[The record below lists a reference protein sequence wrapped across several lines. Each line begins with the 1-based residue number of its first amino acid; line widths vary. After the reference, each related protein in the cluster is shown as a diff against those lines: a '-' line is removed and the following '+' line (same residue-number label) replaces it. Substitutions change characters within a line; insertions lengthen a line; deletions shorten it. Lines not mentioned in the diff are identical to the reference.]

1 MCVSCLSLSSIA
13 GGKFPRP
20 FELNTDIV
28 TWTRLLTRADR
39 GVGDVGSP
47 ALSHDKD
54 ERVKGKSAGSDSSP
68 PLSPLT
74 PSGESTP
81 KSPLTPPQGVAAGM
95 VQGTCK
101 NPPSPLPPSLPPSP
115 ASLPPPLACLPT
127 SFPPSPA
134 SLSPPPRLP
143 PYLLPPS
150 PSSLSPPLACL
161 PPSEIC
167 YVFKMIVVY
176 SSVCR
181 NIYQLCKCESEDI
194 PTPPPSP
201 SFLPPSLSLS
211 LHRL

>member
-134 SLSPPPRLP
+134 SLSPPLACLPTSFPPRLP
-143 PYLLPPS
+143 P
-150 PSSLSPPLACL
+150 SPPPL
-161 PPSEIC
+161 PAS
-167 YVFKMIVVY
+167 
-176 SSVCR
+176 
-181 NIYQLCKCESEDI
+181 
-194 PTPPPSP
+194 
-201 SFLPPSLSLS
+201 LPQRFVMFSK
-211 LHRL
+211 